1 MGRLPLDGKVVL
13 GTSLPKDSLSVLG
26 AIAFFDSSPEPA
38 PCPKTSTI
46 QSATRPQQSQLVGS
60 IGDQFAGEALEFGH
74 GRPPITLFVK
84 TICDSFLAL
93 TVKAARSVSARSL
106 SANQNDN
113 NNNNRN
119 PLFLGLPLKML
130 GQWQCDQQSS
140 SISKTGRIAGN
151 PLLWQSSTH
160 LFRPLCVTWVAGA
173 MLSGAHR
180 LPPSPWRSKPIRGT
194 RQKNIKQGLNATRFT
209 SHLANPVIG
218 GKEAGMASDLST
230 AFNAHELVFSCVIK
244 NLRTNRH
251 KIITIVDQV
260 PRYE

>member
-13 GTSLPKDSLSVLG
+13 GTSLPKDSARTDIYKLSVLG

-38 PCPKTSTI
+38 PCPKT
-46 QSATRPQQSQLVGS
+46 
-60 IGDQFAGEALEFGH
+60 FGH

-194 RQKNIKQGLNATRFT
+194 RQKNIKQGLKDATRFT

-251 KIITIVDQV
+251 KIITIVD
-260 PRYE
+260 